1 MKYGAQINARRS
13 LAKTDNCVK
22 VNMRSAVSLT
32 RKRLRAK
39 NKKCSRLCKKRLKGS
54 YRSVSSVA
62 LKCQLTKPAKRLA
75 IIANSA
81 LDCSTRSLTLPM
93 RRTITSRGT
102 IQKRLTAGTG
112 TNGSSFSCMT
122 CPSQA
127 LLILWLISSHKKTL
141 VRIWLRRR
149 AKSTHRT

>member
-13 LAKTDNCVK
+13 LAKTDSCVK

-32 RKRLRAK
+32 RRQPKAK
-39 NKKCSRLCKKRLKGS
+39 NKKCSRRCKRLLRGS
-54 YRSVSSVA
+54 FRSA
-62 LKCQLTKPAKRLA
+62 LSAALRCQLTRPAKRLA

-81 LDCSTRSLTLPM
+81 LDCSIRSLTLPM
-93 RRTITSRGT
+93 RRTITSRET
-102 IQKRLTAGTG
+102 IQRRLTAGIG

-127 LLILWLISSHKKTL
+127 LLIL
-141 VRIWLRRR
+141 
-149 AKSTHRT
+149 